1 MSIKSLIMI
10 VEYREVYTHPM
21 ILILD
26 FSQKNKKRE
35 EKSRKMLTVLII
47 LNYWCLM
54 VLLSGLHCKE
64 YKN

>member
-47 LNYWCLM
+47 LNYCCLM